1 LGPLGSAFCLGPH
14 RFDSHTL
21 PGTEAA
27 SPPVRGSAAS
37 ARLGAGWSRPA
48 TPDPQLRSYL
58 VRRTGGWGGDGPVVV
73 RGREGGKGE
82 GFEFKCVKQV
92 ASTTGRAGC
101 LPSRSQALRAK
112 QVACQAGRK
121 HYGPSRLL
129 AKQVASTTG
138 RKHYG
143 PSRLQEWR
151 AGEGGRGGNAH
162 PFMPYDDV

>member
-1 LGPLGSAFCLGPH
+1 MAP
-14 RFDSHTL
+14 
-21 PGTEAA
+21 
-27 SPPVRGSAAS
+27 
-37 ARLGAGWSRPA
+37 WS
-48 TPDPQLRSYL
+48 LEE
-58 VRRTGGWGGDGPVVV
+58 GGGG
-73 RGREGGKGE
+73 RGRDLNSSASSRSQALRAEQVACQAGRKHYGPSRLLA
-82 GFEFKCVKQV
+82 KQV
-92 ASTTGRAGC
+92 ASTTGQAGC
-101 LPSRSQALRAK
+101 MPSRSQALRAK

>member
-1 LGPLGSAFCLGPH
+1 MAP
-14 RFDSHTL
+14 
-21 PGTEAA
+21 
-27 SPPVRGSAAS
+27 
-37 ARLGAGWSRPA
+37 WS
-48 TPDPQLRSYL
+48 LEE
-58 VRRTGGWGGDGPVVV
+58 GGGG
-73 RGREGGKGE
+73 RGRDLNSS
-82 GFEFKCVKQV
+82 
-92 ASTTGRAGC
+92 AS
-101 LPSRSQALRAK
+101 SRSQALRAE

-162 PFMPYDDV
+162 PFMPSDDV